1 MLVHQVRNHKIFII
15 IVLVFFLLFVHFE
28 HINIFFCKTFYD
40 KINLNV
46 YLSLINSEVHSIS
59 SEPSNKVHLKAVV
72 KDSNG
77 NLIPYI
83 EVSFENT
90 KDFGAMHPS
99 KAVTNSQ
106 GECLVTYVPDN
117 YYNLN
122 AGTNPQPIS
131 ITASIAGTNIN
142 STVKLNLVPIPIVFI
157 HGYRETEDVFDN
169 LNEFISSKGY
179 TCSSINYDSTLG
191 VEYGAKE
198 LELFL
203 QDQKREFLSQGIL
216 VGKFDLIV
224 HSMGGLVARYY
235 SGSKNYLKN
244 DDVNKIIFLSVPHKG
259 SVLASIGEEYFNDKS
274 IKELVPDNEL
284 FVGIFPNTINNGLNS
299 SIQIGNLL
307 SQYDE
312 VVTNESASL
321 DKWGIKTEIFSVGEN
336 SFTVNNL
343 LNGNIL
349 DAPNHKGI
357 LNNNTVFSRIFEML
371 NTDLPYPAVINK

>member
-1 MLVHQVRNHKIFII
+1 MHQVRNHKIFII
-15 IVLVFFLLFVHFE
+15 IILVFLLLFVHFE

-40 KINLNV
+40 KTNLNV